1 VRCLLL
7 HLTLAWDIPEN
18 REIKNIAV
26 SLIGET
32 CGVFL
37 LNEKSGGGPVAF
49 ENNDP
54 EIFAF
59 QSNNPI

>member
-1 VRCLLL
+1 
-7 HLTLAWDIPEN
+7 LAWDIPEN